1 MQDTPFAPS
10 LESFRRVETFRSFEA
25 ERTNDARIVVIRHN
39 TCLVSTSTSVALLV
53 GANAVPAAAEPVFL
67 GVDERDA
74 SLYLLEIGRNV
85 EEGAALE
92 TLGVS
97 AESAGFADPITQLG
111 RLTSPEREVLLTA
124 LALAR
129 WSCEHRFCNVCGT
142 PLRWDPLAWTKSCA
156 HTGRPHRVFPRL
168 DPATIMLVHDGERV
182 LLGRQKAWPSG
193 VYSTLAGF
201 VEPGESVEAAVARE
215 VFEEAAIR
223 VDEVRYFASEA
234 WPFPRSL
241 MLGFFARARDFDI
254 AAGDELEDARWFSR
268 AELRELYARVST
280 RMPFFDTIA
289 RRLMLAWLEH
299 RMDARV

>member
-1 MQDTPFAPS
+1 MQYTPARPS
-10 LESFRRVETFRSFEA
+10 LDIFRRVETFRSFEA
-25 ERTNDARIVVIRHN
+25 ERSSEARVIAIRHN
-39 TCLVSTSTSVALLV
+39 TCLVSTSTSAALLI
-53 GANAVPAAAEPVFL
+53 GANAVPNAAEPVFL

-74 SLYLLEIGRNV
+74 GLYLLEIGRTV
-85 EEGAALE
+85 EEATALE
-92 TLGVS
+92 NLGVS
-97 AESAGFADPITQLG
+97 AAAARFADPITQLG
-111 RLTSPEREVLLTA
+111 RLASPEREVLLTA

-129 WSCEHRFCNVCGT
+129 WSAEHRFCSVCGT
-142 PLRWDPLAWTKSCA
+142 PLRWEPLAWTKSCA
-156 HTGRPHRVFPRL
+156 NAGRPHRIFPRL

-241 MLGFFARARDFDI
+241 MLGFFARARDFEI
-254 AAGDELEDARWFSR
+254 HAGDELEDARWFSR
-268 AELRELYARVST
+268 DELCELYERVST

-289 RRLMLAWLEH
+289 RRLMLAWLER
-299 RMDARV
+299 RMDARA